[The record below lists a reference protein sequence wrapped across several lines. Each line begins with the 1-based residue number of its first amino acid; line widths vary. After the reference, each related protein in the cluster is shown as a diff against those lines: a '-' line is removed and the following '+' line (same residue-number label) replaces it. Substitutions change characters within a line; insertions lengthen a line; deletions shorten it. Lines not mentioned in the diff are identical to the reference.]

1 MRMHPMQVH
10 LMLAHEAGF
19 LCYRADMTG
28 TRSERTLVEEWRAIL
43 AVHART
49 ACELDRE
56 LHQHGLGASDFEV
69 LDVLAAGDPADGGCT
84 FRVQEL
90 ADRVHLSQSALS
102 RLVARLEKDGLV
114 DRGICDEDRRGV
126 RVGITDL
133 GRTRYE
139 AAKPGQRA
147 VLKRMLGDA

>member
-1 MRMHPMQVH
+1 MGSV
-10 LMLAHEAGF
+10 F
-19 LCYRADMTG
+19 CYRGVMTG
-28 TRSERTLVEEWRAIL
+28 DKGERALVTEWREIL

-49 ACELDRE
+49 ACEIDRE
-56 LHQHGLGASDFEV
+56 LHQYGIGASDFEV
-69 LDVLAAGDPADGGCT
+69 LDVLAGTEPQDGGCT

-126 RVGITDL
+126 RVAITPA
-133 GRTRYE
+133 GRERYE
-139 AAKPGQRA
+139 QARPGHLA
-147 VLKRMLGDA
+147 VLERMLAKTSAAAPK